1 MFVNLIFV
9 RKLSFYIFYKC
20 IYCICK
26 LIYGK
31 LSIVE
36 TRLEC
41 DASNFLLLVFVSI
54 KCVVLRTHTD
64 IHKYMKKHVIQ
75 SQIIYRSSKFF
86 GGIIIQSI
94 SVYFLRF
101 RETENGMKWLKMRAT
116 LLIMYF
122 FIYLDM
128 GIICYSLIFHFPHFN
143 LNPK

>member
-1 MFVNLIFV
+1 MLRSIFNTVPSLTFRDIIIIHCCSLIILITFNF
-9 RKLSFYIFYKC
+9 SPDSTN

-31 LSIVE
+31 LSIVG

-94 SVYFLRF
+94 SVYFLCF
-101 RETENGMKWLKMRAT
+101 RETENGMK
-116 LLIMYF
+116 
-122 FIYLDM
+122 
-128 GIICYSLIFHFPHFN
+128 
-143 LNPK
+143 